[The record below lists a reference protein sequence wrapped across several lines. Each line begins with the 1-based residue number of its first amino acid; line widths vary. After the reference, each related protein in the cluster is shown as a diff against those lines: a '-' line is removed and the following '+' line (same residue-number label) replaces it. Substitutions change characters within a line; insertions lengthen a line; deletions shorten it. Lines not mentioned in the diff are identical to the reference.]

1 VAETLP
7 GDVDVLR
14 PVEPDPG
21 AEVVAVEFEKPVG
34 PTAVE
39 VELRDRV
46 KGTGVM
52 VGKLVGITAVVVV
65 SAAKASWAARRAR
78 AAVENCMVA
87 VWRIG

>member
-1 VAETLP
+1 MVETLP

-21 AEVVAVEFEKPVG
+21 AEVVAVEFEKLVS
-34 PTAVE
+34 PTAE

-52 VGKLVGITAVVVV
+52 VGKFVGIVAVVVV
-65 SAAKASWAARRAR
+65 SAAMASWAARRAR
-78 AAVENCMVA
+78 AAVENCMA
-87 VWRIG
+87 AFWRIG

>member
-1 VAETLP
+1 VVETLP

-34 PTAVE
+34 PTVE

-52 VGKLVGITAVVVV
+52 VGKLVRITAVVVV
-65 SAAKASWAARRAR
+65 SAAMASWAARRAR